1 MIQTNTSFTLQAS
14 LACTNAY
21 GEATRIWQTGTT
33 VMFLPMMLSENES
46 IEYQKQGFKEVVKLY
61 TPDVALSI
69 KEGDKVT
76 YSSREYYVLSVYNP
90 QNRNHHLEIIAG
102 MKNG

>member
-1 MIQTNTSFTLQAS
+1 M
-14 LACTNAY
+14 ACTNAY
-21 GEATRIWQTGTT
+21 GEATRIWQTGST
-33 VMFLPMMLSENES
+33 VMFLPMMLSETDVLQ
-46 IEYQKQGFKEVVKLY
+46 YQKEGYIEFKKLY
-61 TPDVALSI
+61 TPDVTLSI

-76 YSSREYYVLSVYNP
+76 YSGREYFVLSVYNP